1 MRRYATPG
9 WIGRSVRHKL
19 LAMALLPLAVVFPL
33 LVLALMAWSSV
44 AYDQLLIT
52 KVRSDLAVASGYFN
66 QLLGEVGTGTRGVAQ
81 SHALVQ
87 ALTRTPPP
95 SRRLILPAPPT
106 AAPSDAPSE
115 TAPWQHTTD
124 LLVRERERLGLDFLV
139 LELAGPHK
147 GKTPKS
153 GASLEALRNT
163 PLLASQDS
171 AARLVLLQSGVLHK
185 LAPHLAGRLN
195 IPLVKTR
202 NASPT
207 QRQVEDR
214 AMVVLASLPVLDDR
228 GRQWATLHGG
238 TLLNQNLDF
247 IDHLNRIVYP
257 EGSLPFGSQGTATL
271 FLEDVRITTNVRLFQ
286 DQRAI
291 GTRVSQAV
299 RDAVLARGQT
309 WLDRAFVVNDWY
321 VSAYQPLRDAHGERI
336 GMLYVGYLEEP
347 FRWVRYGMLGVMALI
362 FLGVMALAAV
372 FSVRWARSI
381 FKPVEQMNETMRQVE
396 DGNVA
401 ARVGALTTPDELGA
415 LANHLD
421 HLLDVVDENTRHLR
435 AWGETLDRKVAER
448 TRELETSNASLR
460 LAQQQLVK
468 SEKLA
473 AIGQLTASIAH
484 EINNPIAVIQGNL
497 DLMRDLLGAHATPVK
512 GELRLLDEQVERMR
526 LIVTQLLQYAR
537 PTEFAGYVDTLD
549 LNQTVTDCLV
559 LVAHLLHQ
567 RQVEV
572 VRALRAETGVA
583 FNRQE
588 LQQVV
593 INLMINAIQAMP
605 EGGVL
610 TLSTSDW
617 VGPQGA
623 AGAMLEVLDQGPGLS
638 AEMRN
643 RLFTPFFTTKNDGNG
658 LGLWISQGLVER
670 YGGRLEADNRPQ
682 GGAVFRVTLLA
693 EPQVPPESQARTHD
707 GRPGRPAETP
717 GSATGATTG

>member
-1 MRRYATPG
+1 MSKRSWITPA
-9 WIGRSVRHKL
+9 WMAKSVRHKL

-33 LVLALMAWSSV
+33 LVLALMVWSNV
-44 AYDQLLIT
+44 AYDRLLIT
-52 KVRSDLAVASGYFN
+52 KVRADLAVASGYFN
-66 QLLGEVGTGTRGVAQ
+66 QLQAEVGAGTRGVAG
-81 SHALVQ
+81 SHALVRALAGAVDEPQRLLLPAEGDAQQ
-87 ALTRTPPP
+87 ALT
-95 SRRLILPAPPT
+95 
-106 AAPSDAPSE
+106 DE
-115 TAPWQHTTD
+115 
-124 LLVRERERLGLDFLV
+124 LLVVDQLLRKERERLGLDFLV
-139 LELAGPHK
+139 LERGAQHTGKAPKAGP
-147 GKTPKS
+147 
-153 GASLEALRNT
+153 SLEGLSRTQA
-163 PLLASQDS
+163 PLNSQQGN
-171 AARLVLLQSGVLHK
+171 AARLVLLPRGVLQK
-185 LAPHLAGRLN
+185 LAPHLAHRLH
-195 IPLVKTR
+195 IPLVPTR
-202 NASPT
+202 NAVPT
-207 QRQVEDR
+207 DRTVEDR
-214 AMVVLASLPVLDDR
+214 AMVVLASLPVVNSQ

-291 GTRVSQAV
+291 GTRVSQVV

-321 VSAYQPLRDAHGERI
+321 VSAYEPLLDAHGDRV

-347 FRWVRYGMLGVMALI
+347 FRWVRYGMLAVMALI

-381 FKPVEQMNETMRQVE
+381 FKPVEQMNDTMRRVE
-396 DGNVA
+396 EGDAA
-401 ARVGALTTPDELGA
+401 ARVGPLATRDELGA

-421 HLLDVVDENTRHLR
+421 HLLDVVDDNTRRLR
-435 AWGETLDRKVAER
+435 DWGETLDRKVAER

-497 DLMRDLLGAHATPVK
+497 DLMRETLGPAAVPVNS
-512 GELRLLDEQVERMR
+512 ELKLLDEQVERMR

-559 LVAHLLHQ
+559 LVAHLLQQ
-567 RQVEV
+567 RRIQV
-572 VRALRAETGVA
+572 VRDLQAHTGVA
-583 FNRQE
+583 CNRQE

-605 EGGVL
+605 EGGAL
-610 TLSTSDW
+610 TLATRDW
-617 VGPQGA
+617 CDEHGTPGA
-623 AGAMLEVLDQGPGLS
+623 VLEVQDEGPGLS
-638 AEMRN
+638 PEVRS

-670 YGGRLEADNRPQ
+670 YGGRLEADNRPLTQ
-682 GGAVFRVTLLA
+682 GAVFRVRLLS
-693 EPQVPPESQARTHD
+693 EPSVPEASQARTQD
-707 GRPGRPAETP
+707 GRPGRA
-717 GSATGATTG
+717 